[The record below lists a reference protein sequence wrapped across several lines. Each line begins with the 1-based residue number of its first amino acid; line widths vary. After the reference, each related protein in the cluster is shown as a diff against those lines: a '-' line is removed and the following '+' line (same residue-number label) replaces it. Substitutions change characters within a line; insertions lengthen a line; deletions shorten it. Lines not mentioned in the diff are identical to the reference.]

1 MSSFK
6 KSIMASINT
15 CPSFTTELMFIWHIL
30 SIWLYIIYTPKK
42 LSFAAILP
50 HFISS
55 SERVS
60 KTGVTGTLLS
70 EAKYI
75 NVSLH
80 FLEQVCNKNMDAKDA
95 TFL

>member
-1 MSSFK
+1 MSSLK
-6 KSIMASINT
+6 KFILASKSMY
-15 CPSFTTELMFIWHIL
+15 PPYTTELMLFRYISSIL
-30 SIWLYIIYTPKK
+30 SYIICTSNK
-42 LSFAAILP
+42 LGFAAILP
-50 HFISS
+50 YFISS

-80 FLEQVCNKNMDAKDA
+80 FLEQVCKKTMDTKIP
-95 TFL
+95 

>member
-1 MSSFK
+1 MGAVSSHMV
-6 KSIMASINT
+6 IASLDIEITFDPKYVNINEFFH
-15 CPSFTTELMFIWHIL
+15 CILFWHFSL
-30 SIWLYIIYTPKK
+30 FHGKRR
-42 LSFAAILP
+42 
-50 HFISS
+50 

-80 FLEQVCNKNMDAKDA
+80 FLEQVGGITFAK
-95 TFL
+95 